1 MPLHSYAFILLEAT
15 LISFHFQQ
23 HESEE
28 DNHAPISPLSFP
40 THNNRCANINF
51 GLENSEAYE
60 ENKQSS
66 LSSLQGT
73 TSSSLVRCNI
83 TSNPMG
89 EKPHKGSS
97 QTVTFCFSDDQKN
110 YHELEPGMV
119 ELGKDIRSC
128 HSSPCF
134 AAYDDPMMLGA
145 TEIGVKQGV
154 KRQSRRGSSPE
165 DNRNKTLSS
174 SHIRKELR

>member
-1 MPLHSYAFILLEAT
+1 MNRKQLLFFFFILNK
-15 LISFHFQQ
+15 SK
-23 HESEE
+23 E
-28 DNHAPISPLSFP
+28 DNHAPIPPLNSSSY
-40 THNNRCANINF
+40 NRCF

-73 TSSSLVRCNI
+73 SSSLVRCNI
-83 TSNPMG
+83 ISNPM

-97 QTVTFCFSDDQKN
+97 QTVTFCFSDDQKS
-110 YHELEPGMV
+110 YHDFDSGEF
-119 ELGKDIRSC
+119 GKDIRSC

-134 AAYDDPMMLGA
+134 ASYDEPDRRLGA
-145 TEIGVKQGV
+145 APMGEKHGVKNP
-154 KRQSRRGSSPE
+154 RRRGSSPE